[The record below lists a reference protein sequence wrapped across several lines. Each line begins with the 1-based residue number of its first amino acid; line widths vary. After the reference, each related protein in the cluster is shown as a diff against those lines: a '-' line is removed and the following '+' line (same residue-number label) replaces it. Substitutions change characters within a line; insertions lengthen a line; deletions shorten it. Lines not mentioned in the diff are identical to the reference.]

1 MFIYCL
7 NNPIV
12 NKDENGYVCCSAMDG
27 VAGSS
32 VPTEKK
38 IYQSSNIIKT
48 DAELASA
55 EILHPFSEGSLGA
68 KVNGEVKTPY
78 VESYS
83 IEQKLIKYALNHFAI
98 NYKNSTQF
106 IFASTTFGAGIVEYD
121 DHGGWGMYYGLE
133 GDIAIGGR
141 ELIQIG
147 DLYIEW
153 EATVSVGGGFHFQGG
168 FINNEEYIGAGINGS
183 YKMPGGAGVGVKIW
197 YKK

>member
-1 MFIYCL
+1 
-7 NNPIV
+7 
-12 NKDENGYVCCSAMDG
+12 MDG
-27 VAGSS
+27 GAASS

-48 DAELASA
+48 DAEFASA
-55 EILHPFSEGSLGA
+55 EILHPFSVGSLGA
-68 KVNGEVKTPY
+68 KANGEVKTPY

-83 IEQKLIKYALNHFAI
+83 IEEKLIKYALKHFGI

-106 IFASTTFGAGIVEYD
+106 IFPSTTFGAGIVEYD

-183 YKMPGGAGVGVKIW
+183 YKMPGGDGIGVKIW
-197 YKK
+197 YVK